1 MPVILSEGRRSDRSR
16 KIRSCLE
23 INARARNSAALSHPI
38 HDFVKRRH
46 FERARLRA
54 GAPGRTLLGA
64 WESNALNPERF
75 LFPTPYSLPGSPAT
89 GLCRWGGYSLPF
101 YSLLPA
107 GGPGDRSSSLGWPLP
122 AFLFPVPCS
131 LFPAFLTPTQKTQ
144 NSLQTKPPLH
154 KCTVIQR
161 ARGPKRLSVWGR

>member
-131 LFPAFLTPTQKTQ
+131 LFVECQQVVP
-144 NSLQTKPPLH
+144 
-154 KCTVIQR
+154 IQ
-161 ARGPKRLSVWGR
+161 ACP